1 MLVLS
6 TGNVAVLICGWSVMS
21 IGCRSTHRTEDS
33 KTQTGHCQVFLPTVS
48 HFTTETLFGYFS
60 PWLGCFPRQLY
71 KMKIF
76 KFKKPWHL
84 KDPWYFFGGL
94 PPSQETCGKK
104 NYSSLSNLW
113 KQVIPG
119 ASDKLMI
126 FFQGG
131 GACFNDVST
140 RQAASCL
147 ALLGWCTAWLLLV
160 IYVYLIFYMYIQ
172 T

>member
-6 TGNVAVLICGWSVMS
+6 TGNVAVPIYGWSVMS
-21 IGCRSTHRTEDS
+21 IGCRFRLPRKIPFTHRTEDS
-33 KTQTGHCQVFLPTVS
+33 KTQTGHCQVFFTNSVS
-48 HFTTETLFGYFS
+48 LHHRDSFWILLS
-60 PWLGCFPRQLY
+60 LAWLY

-84 KDPWYFFGGL
+84 KDPWYFLEGGKF
-94 PPSQETCGKK
+94 PSQDYVPGNK
-104 NYSSLSNLW
+104 NPVFPTFGH
-113 KQVIPG
+113 QVIPG

-147 ALLGWCTAWLLLV
+147 AIFSWCTAWLIAVALGRSCR
-160 IYVYLIFYMYIQ
+160 
-172 T
+172 